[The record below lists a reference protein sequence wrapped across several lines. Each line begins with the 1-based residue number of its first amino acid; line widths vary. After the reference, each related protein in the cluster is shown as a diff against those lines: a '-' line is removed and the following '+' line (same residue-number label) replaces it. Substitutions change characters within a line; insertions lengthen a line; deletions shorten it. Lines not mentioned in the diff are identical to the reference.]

1 MSNYG
6 SSKGPWIFSV
16 LVIAGSA
23 AFGYYL
29 SEELS
34 ETRQEL
40 LETKTELRSHRSKA
54 NAELVRTKKKAAEEK
69 AVLLQKEQ
77 EAKLMA
83 ERLKEALGEASGG
96 LFSKDG
102 KLTLELVDKVLFRFG
117 EADLTENGMRVLS
130 KVGDALK
137 EFPDNQIWIQGHT
150 DDVPVAKDN
159 ENFKSNWELS
169 AARAVNV
176 VHYLQD
182 EAGVDPSRLAAVAFS
197 EYRPVSKNN
206 KKRNRR
212 IEIVLA
218 PADVA
223 ISRKK

>member
-54 NAELVRTKKKAAEEK
+54 NAELLRTKKKAAEEK